1 MPGTDTRPGP
11 ESRPAPSTRADRTPE
26 VAAVVV
32 TYNSAGHVG
41 DLLDSLPAAF
51 GDVTY
56 RTVVV
61 DNGSTDETVRLLRE
75 RSDCLVVESTN
86 DGFGAGMN
94 RAVRHAPPAG
104 TVLVLNPDAVLDPE
118 AVPRMLQVLRRPGVG
133 IVAPRTREADGQLSP
148 TLRRTPTVARVGGL
162 SFTRIPWFAER
173 IDDPR
178 AYTAERAVDWAC
190 GAIWLLSREC
200 FDALG
205 GFDESYFLY
214 SEETDFAL
222 RARDAGWIT
231 MYTPQAGGM
240 HVGGGSGT
248 SSATHTMQ
256 MLNRVRLV
264 RRRNGTAAAWA
275 YFAMTLLVELRRG
288 VLGHRAS
295 WPTLRALVRPS
306 LRPAVLG
313 ANDALLPR

>member
-1 MPGTDTRPGP
+1 MADAGTPGLG
-11 ESRPAPSTRADRTPE
+11 AHPE

-32 TYNSAGHVG
+32 TYNSARHVG

-61 DNGSTDETVRLLRE
+61 DNGSTDATVELLRA
-75 RSDCLVVESTN
+75 RGDCLVVESVN
-86 DGFGAGMN
+86 DGFGAGVN
-94 RAVRHAPPAG
+94 RAVRNAPPTAS
-104 TVLVLNPDAVLDPE
+104 VLVLNPDAVLDPE
-118 AVPRMLQVLRRPGVG
+118 AVPRMLHVLRRPGVG
-133 IVAPRTREADGQLSP
+133 IVAPRTREADGRLSP
-148 TLRRTPTVARVGGL
+148 TLRRTPTVARAGGL
-162 SFTRIPWFAER
+162 SFTRLPFFAER

-178 AYTAERAVDWAC
+178 AYSAERTVDWAI
-190 GAIWLLSREC
+190 GAIWLMSRQC
-200 FDALG
+200 FDAVG

-222 RARDAGWIT
+222 RAGDAGWT
-231 MYTPQAGGM
+231 TVYTPLAGGM

-248 SSATHTMQ
+248 SHETHTMQ

-264 RRRNGTAAAWA
+264 HRRSGAAAAWA
-275 YFAMTLLVELRRG
+275 YYAVTLLVELRRA

-295 WPTLRALVRPS
+295 WPTLRALVQPTRRP
-306 LRPAVLG
+306 PVLG
-313 ANDALLPR
+313 AGDALLPR

>member
-1 MPGTDTRPGP
+1 MPGTDVRHGP
-11 ESRPAPSTRADRTPE
+11 ESRPDPSAELDGPPE

-32 TYNSAGHVG
+32 TYNSADHIGA
-41 DLLDSLPAAF
+41 LLDSLPAAF
-51 GDVTY
+51 GDITY

-61 DNGSTDETVRLLRE
+61 DNGSTDQTVRLLRE
-75 RSDCLVVESTN
+75 RGDCLVVESTN

-118 AVPRMLQVLRRPGVG
+118 SVPRMLDVLRRPGVG
-133 IVAPRTREADGQLSP
+133 IVAPRTREADGRLSP
-148 TLRRTPTVARVGGL
+148 TLRRTPTVCRVGGL

-178 AYTAERAVDWAC
+178 AYAAERAVDWAC

-200 FDALG
+200 FDRLG

-222 RARDAGWIT
+222 RARDAGWST
-231 MYTPQAGGM
+231 MYTPHAGGM

-256 MLNRVRLV
+256 MLNRVRLI
-264 RRRNGTAAAWA
+264 RRRNGTTAAWM

-288 VLGHRAS
+288 VLGHQAS
-295 WPTLRALVRPS
+295 WPTLRALVRPAD
-306 LRPAVLG
+306 RPAVLG